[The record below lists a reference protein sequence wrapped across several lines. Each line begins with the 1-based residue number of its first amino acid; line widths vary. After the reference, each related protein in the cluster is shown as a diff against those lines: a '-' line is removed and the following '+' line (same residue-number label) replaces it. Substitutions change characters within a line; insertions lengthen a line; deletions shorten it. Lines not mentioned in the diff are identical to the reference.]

1 MFETIFSI
9 LVCIL
14 LLSIVYFGASVFV
27 YTTVF
32 GFDVKTA
39 LKKAARELLFWKD
52 LNNNDKNENN

>member
-14 LLSIVYFGASVFV
+14 LLAIVYFGTSVFV

-32 GFDVKTA
+32 GFNVKTA
-39 LKKAARELLFWKD
+39 LKNAARELLFWKD
-52 LNNNDKNENN
+52 LNNNDENENN